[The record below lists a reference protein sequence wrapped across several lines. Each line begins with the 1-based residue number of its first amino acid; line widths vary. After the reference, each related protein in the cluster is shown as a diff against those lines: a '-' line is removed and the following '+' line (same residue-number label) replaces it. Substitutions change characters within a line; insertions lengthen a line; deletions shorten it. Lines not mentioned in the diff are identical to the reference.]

1 MAEYESFSGRVC
13 SASDF
18 NRLSSALRS
27 ALFSRGVSSSLPTV
41 STGSLMYA
49 SQIEALRSAAYNT
62 LNYSSFIGQITSGML
77 VKHEHMECISQAI
90 SDLNNLLRCR
100 SGCIGNCYS
109 SCSGA
114 CTSSCSGTVHHSGT
128 CSYMTW
134 WCSGDCNHTCSGG
147 CAGSCSGT
155 CGMGCSN
162 YCVSSCRNS
171 STSSSNRLSGT
182 YVSV

>member
-49 SQIEALRSAAYNT
+49 SQIDALRSAAVNT

-77 VKHEHMECISQAI
+77 IRHEHMECISQAI